1 VAEFFG
7 SINWLRGKML
17 DRNHVATD
25 IGTLVINAAQQYEG
39 KVMVGIRPEDV
50 KLSYA
55 LNDPE
60 NRLEPTVI
68 SSTFLGDQVVME
80 VRVNDKML
88 VAKAQPDQEVPV
100 ERVSLRFP
108 KERLVVFPEKLPRS
122 QLW

>member
-1 VAEFFG
+1 
-7 SINWLRGKML
+7 
-17 DRNHVATD
+17 
-25 IGTLVINAAQQYEG
+25 
-39 KVMVGIRPEDV
+39 
-50 KLSYA
+50 
-55 LNDPE
+55 
-60 NRLEPTVI
+60 
-68 SSTFLGDQVVME
+68 ME

>member
-60 NRLEPTVI
+60 NRLEGMVI